1 LRPKIIAGN
10 WKMNLD
16 HIEGEALARSIR
28 DRLSPEP
35 PPCEVILI
43 PPFTSIP
50 AVSRS
55 VEGSPIRIGAQ
66 DLWYESAGA
75 FTGEISVSMLAALG
89 CRYVLVGHSERRHV
103 IGEDG
108 ALLSRKLRAALAG
121 GLFPIYCVGELLED
135 REAGNAE
142 GVVQGQLREGLGG
155 LDPGEGNRVVI
166 AYEPVWAIGTG
177 RTATPEDAGAMHAVI
192 RGLLGD
198 LFGEPAAAEAVILY
212 GGSVKPENAK
222 DLLSREGIDG
232 ALVGGASLVAD
243 SFAAI
248 VAAARQGS

>member
-1 LRPKIIAGN
+1 MVRPRIIAGN

-16 HIEGEALARSIR
+16 HAEGAALARSIR
-28 DRLSPEP
+28 DRLAVPP
-35 PPCEVILI
+35 PPCEVVLI

-50 AVSRS
+50 AVAVA
-55 VEGSPIRIGAQ
+55 VEGSPLRLGAQ
-66 DLWYESAGA
+66 DLWYEPAGA
-75 FTGEISVSMLAALG
+75 FTGEISASMLAALG
-89 CRYVLVGHSERRHV
+89 CHYVLVGHSERRHV

-121 GLFPIYCVGELLED
+121 GLFPIYCVGELLEE

-142 GVVQGQLREGLGG
+142 GVVQRQLREGLDG
-155 LDPGEGNRVVI
+155 LDPTEAARVVI

-177 RTATPEDAGAMHAVI
+177 RTATPADAGAMHGVI
-192 RGLLGD
+192 RELLAD
-198 LFGEPAAAEAVILY
+198 LFGESAAGEAVILY
-212 GGSVKPENAK
+212 GGSVKPENAG

-232 ALVGGASLVAD
+232 ALVGGASLDAA

-248 VAAARQGS
+248 VTAL

>member
-1 LRPKIIAGN
+1 MRPKIIAGN

-16 HIEGEALARSIR
+16 HAAGAALASSIR
-28 DRLSPEP
+28 DRLAGSP
-35 PPCEVILI
+35 PPCEVVLI

-50 AVSRS
+50 AVAAA
-55 VEGSPIRIGAQ
+55 VEGSPLRIGAQ
-66 DLWYESAGA
+66 DLWYEPDGA
-75 FTGEISVSMLAALG
+75 FTGEISAAMIAALG

-108 ALLSRKLRAALAG
+108 TLLARKLRAALAG

-142 GVVQGQLREGLGG
+142 GVVQRQLREGLDG
-155 LDPGEGNRVVI
+155 LDPAEATRVVV

-177 RTATPEDAGAMHAVI
+177 RTATPGDAGAMHAVI

-198 LFGEPAAAEAVILY
+198 LFGEPEAQEAVILY
-212 GGSVKPENAK
+212 GGSVKPDNAR

-232 ALVGGASLVAD
+232 ALVGGASLDAA

-248 VAAARQGS
+248 IAAAGPQD